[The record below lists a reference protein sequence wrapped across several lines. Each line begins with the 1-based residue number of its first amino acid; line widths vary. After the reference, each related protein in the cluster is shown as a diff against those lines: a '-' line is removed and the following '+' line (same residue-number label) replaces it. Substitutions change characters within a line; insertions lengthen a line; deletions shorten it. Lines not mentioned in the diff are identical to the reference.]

1 VRRATLVML
10 LIAGAAGSAPAGD
23 LAPPGPPA
31 PTMRN
36 LQEVFEQVAQ
46 ANRAAGGGDA
56 LLFYPHI
63 VDQEGTI
70 STTPNSFDTTF
81 YLVATGPYVGTSLK
95 SGAASVPNK
104 SVSDVTV
111 SLYLF
116 DSTGQPALS
125 ATAAQV
131 AFPATFTV
139 GYGTPRASAQ
149 ITNLFLSA
157 GGFPAGIFE
166 GFAVLSVSSGD
177 WNDVAVQGFTLNSHT
192 TAFDLSITALEP
204 VRIQDAPAAV
214 KSDAP
219 EIGEAGQ

>member
-1 VRRATLVML
+1 MFRATLL
-10 LIAGAAGSAPAGD
+10 LLLVASATVGASAGD
-23 LAPPGPPA
+23 LAPPGSPA
-31 PTMRN
+31 PTMRS
-36 LQEVFEQVAQ
+36 LQEVFDQIAQ
-46 ANRAAGGGDA
+46 ANRATGGGNA
-56 LLFYPHI
+56 LLFFPHV

-81 YLVATGPYVGTSLK
+81 YFVATGPYVGTGLK
-95 SGAASVPNK
+95 SGAASEPNK

-131 AFPATFTV
+131 AFPAIFTV
-139 GYGTPRASAQ
+139 GPVTPKATVQ
-149 ITNLFLSA
+149 ISNLFQNT
-157 GGFPAGIFE
+157 GGFPAGVFT

-177 WNDVAVQGFTLNSHT
+177 WNDVAVQAFTLNSHT
-192 TAFDLSITALEP
+192 SAFDLSITALEP

-219 EIGEAGQ
+219 ETGEAEQ